1 MTTPVPGEEELAI
14 QLLGGFSVSIRGR
27 AIDDAAWRLRK
38 AKSLVKLLALAA
50 KHRLHREQVMDVLWP
65 ELEPDGAA
73 NNLHK
78 VLHIAR
84 NTMEPGG
91 RGSFSYLLLQGEFV
105 VLTAPGGLRTDVE
118 LFQTAAS
125 AAQLTL
131 DPPLYEDALRLY
143 AGDLLPEDRYED
155 WVAGRREELKAQWC
169 TLSVQLASLY
179 EQQGAVAIATDVLR
193 QVVASD
199 PAHEAAQLGLMR
211 LLARSGQR
219 HRALRQYEQLRD
231 ALQRE
236 LDVEPAPHI
245 QELHNQLRSGIIMP
259 GPVAPSTL
267 PLTPPAGAQRER
279 TPLPLIGREQEL
291 TYLRDRIAALAAGH
305 GSVVLIRGAAGVG
318 KSRLLAE
325 AMEQARRLGTLT
337 LQGAASPDQQQRD
350 FGPIVDAIERA
361 VNPPKASDRPAAGGR
376 PPILGGGLPQ
386 LQAGDLPHAAPE
398 GSPSGIPSGGNGQKE
413 GGRAPAELGAL
424 WDDIAAH
431 LHAIEPREAPREPSV
446 QSTAPPEASDRR
458 FGPAIFDS
466 LPSGSHWPV
475 FAALSVVF
483 KRLTAHG
490 PVVLAVDDL
499 HRADECSLQLL
510 HHLARKTRT
519 MPLLLLG
526 TCRADGAGSSGP
538 LVPLLAELLREDTMQ
553 WLDIGGIG
561 FQETERIIG
570 ELLGAPIDA
579 EVLEVVHAL
588 AQGNAFYIQEAV
600 YALRGRGQL
609 YYANGQWRAHQH
621 TSTVWGRDHLRRQ
634 QR

>member
-1 MTTPVPGEEELAI
+1 
-14 QLLGGFSVSIRGR
+14 
-27 AIDDAAWRLRK
+27 
-38 AKSLVKLLALAA
+38 VKLLALAA

-78 VLHIAR
+78 VLHVAR

-118 LFQTAAS
+118 QFQSAAA

-193 QVVASD
+193 QVAASD

-245 QELHNQLRSGIIMP
+245 KELYNQLRSGIIMP

-267 PLTPPAGAQRER
+267 PLTPPVGAPRDR

-291 TYLRDRIAALAAGH
+291 TYLRDRIAALAAGQ

-337 LQGAASPDQQQRD
+337 LQGAASPDQPQRD
-350 FGPIVDAIERA
+350 FGPIVDAIEGL
-361 VNPPKASDRPAAGGR
+361 VNQAAS
-376 PPILGGGLPQ
+376 
-386 LQAGDLPHAAPE
+386 E
-398 GSPSGIPSGGNGQKE
+398 GTPSGIPSGGNGQKE

-431 LHAIEPREAPREPSV
+431 LHAIEPREAPQEPSV
-446 QSTAPPEASDRR
+446 QSTAQ
-458 FGPAIFDS
+458 

-499 HRADECSLQLL
+499 HRADESSLQLL
-510 HHLARKTRT
+510 HHLARKTHT

-526 TCRADGAGSSGP
+526 TCRADAAGRPGP
-538 LVPLLAELLREDTMQ
+538 LVPLFAELLREDAFQ
-553 WLDIGGIG
+553 CLDIGGIG

-570 ELLGAPIDA
+570 ELLGAPIDPG
-579 EVLEVVHAL
+579 VLEVVHAL